1 MHIAR
6 IAAVS
11 AAVLGGFVLAC
22 GCSDPISPIVPVL
35 DASTDVKTDRNVVP
49 DATGD
54 VGQPISCVP
63 GDVSGLTPAWVPPNP
78 ASKACTQPLIDQY
91 AADCLDDTT
100 SSTTKCQ
107 AFNTANKACVACLV
121 TPETATKYGAVIATA
136 NNVLSL
142 NVGGCLALTTGD
154 ATATGCGAKHE
165 ASRQCSA
172 LACDTNC
179 PLPDGDTAA
188 FQAYLKCLQKA
199 ETTVCKTYVS
209 AECPEA
215 DAGPSTVCALSAGS
229 FVDNFKLL
237 APVFCAAP

>member
-1 MHIAR
+1 MHIAHCS
-6 IAAVS
+6 AVS
-11 AAVLGGFVLAC
+11 AVVLGSFVLAS
-22 GCSDPISPIVPVL
+22 GCSDPPSGTPTPI
-35 DASTDVKTDRNVVP
+35 DASADARPDVRPVTDSAP
-49 DATGD
+49 DVQQKAC
-54 VGQPISCVP
+54 SP
-63 GDVSGLTPAWVPPNP
+63 GDVSSFAPQWVAPIP

-91 AADCLDDTT
+91 AADCIDDTT

-107 AFNTANKACVACLV
+107 AFTTANKACAACLV
-121 TPETATKYGAVIATA
+121 TPESASAYGAVIAKA

-154 ATATGCGAKHE
+154 STAGGCGAKYD
-165 ASRQCSA
+165 ATSQCDD
-172 LACDTNC
+172 LACNANC

-188 FQAYLKCLQKA
+188 FQAYLTCLQKSQ
-199 ETTVCKTYVS
+199 TTVCKSYAS

-215 DAGPSTVCALSAGS
+215 DAGASTACALSAGS

>member
-6 IAAVS
+6 VAAVS
-11 AAVLGGFVLAC
+11 AVVLGSFVLAS
-22 GCSDPISPIVPVL
+22 GCSTPPPGVAPL
-35 DASTDVKTDRNVVP
+35 DASADVQHDVKTDVGV
-49 DATGD
+49 DAADAAQG
-54 VGQPISCVP
+54 CVP
-63 GDVSGLTPAWVPPNP
+63 GDVSTLVPSWVAPNP

-91 AADCLDDTT
+91 AADCLDTTT

-107 AFNTANKACVACLV
+107 AFTTANKACVACLV
-121 TPETATKYGAVIATA
+121 TPESATAYGAVIAKA

-154 ATATGCGAKHE
+154 ATAAGCGAKYE
-165 ASRQCSA
+165 ATGQCND
-172 LACDTNC
+172 LACDANC
-179 PLPDGDTAA
+179 PLPDGDDPA
-188 FQAYLKCLQKA
+188 FQAYLKCLQKSA
-199 ETTVCKTYVS
+199 TTVCKTFAA

-215 DAGPSTVCALSAGS
+215 DAGPSTVCALSAGT